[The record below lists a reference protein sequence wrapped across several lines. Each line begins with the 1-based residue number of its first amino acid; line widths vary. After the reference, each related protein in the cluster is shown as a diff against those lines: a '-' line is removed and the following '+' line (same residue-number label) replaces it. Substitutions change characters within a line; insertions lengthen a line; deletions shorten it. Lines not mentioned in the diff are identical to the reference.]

1 MRMGTQLLNPE
12 VGTIIWTIITFVVLL
27 FLLSKFAWK
36 PFTEFLDAREK
47 SIKDA
52 IEAAQKARAEAEET
66 LKKNEELLAGARKET
81 AALLEQGRREVESL
95 RAELLVQAR
104 KEAQDLVEQGKKQI
118 AYEQKQAIETL
129 RRQVADLAIGAA
141 GRLIQSN
148 LDDARN
154 RALVADYVK
163 SLPTRDADSGAR

>member
-1 MRMGTQLLNPE
+1 MGTQLLNPE
-12 VGTIIWTIITFVVLL
+12 VGTIIWTLITFVVLL
-27 FLLSKFAWK
+27 FLLSRFAWK

-52 IEAAQKARAEAEET
+52 IEAAQKARAEAEEI
-66 LKKNEELLAGARKET
+66 LKKNAELLAGARKET
-81 AALLEQGRREVESL
+81 AALLEQGRRETETL

-118 AYEQKQAIETL
+118 VEAL
-129 RRQVADLAIGAA
+129 RREVVDLAIGAA

-148 LDDARN
+148 LDDSKN

-163 SLPTRDADSGAR
+163 SLPTRDADSGQH

>member
-1 MRMGTQLLNPE
+1 MGTQLLNPE
-12 VGTIIWTIITFVVLL
+12 VGTIIWTLITFVVLL
-27 FLLSKFAWK
+27 FLLSRFAWK

-47 SIKDA
+47 SIRDA
-52 IEAAQKARAEAEET
+52 IEGAQRARAEAEET
-66 LKKNEELLAGARKET
+66 LKKNEELLMNARRET
-81 AALLEQGRREVESL
+81 AALLEQGRRETETL

-129 RRQVADLAIGAA
+129 RGQVADLAIGAA
-141 GRLIQSN
+141 GRLIQGN
-148 LDDARN
+148 LDDAKN

-163 SLPTRDADSGAR
+163 GLPTRDAGHR

>member
-1 MRMGTQLLNPE
+1 MGMKLITPE
-12 VGTIIWTIITFVVLL
+12 TGTIIWTLITFVVLL
-27 FLLSKFAWK
+27 FLLSRFAWK
-36 PFTEFLDAREK
+36 PFTEFLDAREA

-66 LKKNEELLAGARKET
+66 LKKNAELLAGARKET
-81 AALLEQGRREVESL
+81 AALLEQGRREVETL
-95 RAELLVQAR
+95 RAELMVQAR

-118 AYEQKQAIETL
+118 AYEQKQAVEAL
-129 RRQVADLAIGAA
+129 RRQVVDLAIGAA

-148 LDDARN
+148 LDDAKN

-163 SLPTRDADSGAR
+163 SLPGRDADN

>member
-1 MRMGTQLLNPE
+1 MGTQLLNPE
-12 VGTIIWTIITFVVLL
+12 VGTIIWTLITFVVLL
-27 FLLSKFAWK
+27 FLLSRFAWK

-52 IEAAQKARAEAEET
+52 IDAAQRARAEAEEI
-66 LKKNEELLAGARKET
+66 LKKNEELLSNARRET
-81 AALLEQGRREVESL
+81 ALLLEQGRRETETL

-141 GRLIQSN
+141 GRLIQSD
-148 LDDARN
+148 LDDAKH

-163 SLPTRDADSGAR
+163 SLPTPDADGGHR

>member
-1 MRMGTQLLNPE
+1 MGMKLITPE
-12 VGTIIWTIITFVVLL
+12 TGTIIWTLITFVVLL
-27 FLLSKFAWK
+27 FLLSRFAWK

-52 IEAAQKARAEAEET
+52 IEAAQRARAEAEEIF
-66 LKKNEELLAGARKET
+66 KKNEEILAGARRET
-81 AALLEQGRREVESL
+81 ALLLEQGRRETETL

-118 AYEQKQAIETL
+118 AYEQKQAIEAL
-129 RRQVADLAIGAA
+129 RRQVVDLAIGAA

-148 LDDARN
+148 LDDAKN
-154 RALVADYVK
+154 RALVAEYVK
-163 SLPTRDADSGAR
+163 SLPTRDADSGHR